1 MRSFRV
7 LYDECLQRQPLLTK
21 MATSSVFFGLGDRLA
36 QRVEKLGK
44 TDQELSE
51 MESNCIVQEGRVLSE
66 STAKTVRMM
75 VWGGL
80 LLSPMVHNWHN
91 LLERVFVGT
100 GKAVVAKKV
109 VADMVFIAPQIPI
122 WFLTSTGLMAGKHLR
137 QAFDESVEKQPVM
150 LAASYTLWPA
160 VNCISYSV
168 VPVQYRLLF
177 GNVVNLGWSSF
188 LSYMTNHP
196 VPTLPS
202 LKLPTAPLE

>member
-44 TDQELSE
+44 TDEELSE
-51 MESNCIVQEGRVLSE
+51 MESNNIVQEGRVLSE

-100 GKAVVAKKV
+100 GKTVVVKKV
-109 VADMVFIAPQIPI
+109 IADMVFIAPQIPI
-122 WFLTSTGLMAGKHLR
+122 WFLTSTGLMAGKPFR

-168 VPVQYRLLF
+168 VPLQYRLLF

-202 LKLPTAPLE
+202 FNRINK